1 MKSEIIPIDSM
12 ARSRPT
18 ADSLQDVL
26 ANTYALYLATH
37 HCHWNV
43 EGSKF
48 VQLHKV
54 FEEQYNALFKSI
66 DFIAER
72 IRALDHYALPFE
84 GDRLA
89 KISGLAA
96 DALGTESSADQ
107 RADRMVH
114 NLIALH
120 RRVIESCQVA
130 KSQSRMAKDDE
141 SENLMTERITA
152 HQQSIWMLRSII
164 K

>member
-1 MKSEIIPIDSM
+1 MKSEIVSIDV
-12 ARSRPT
+12 REHSRAT

-26 ANTYALYLATH
+26 ASTYALYLATH
-37 HCHWNV
+37 HSHWNV
-43 EGSKF
+43 EGGKF

-54 FEEQYNALFKSI
+54 FEEQYNELFKSI

-89 KISGLAA
+89 KILNMTS
-96 DALGTESSADQ
+96 DVLGKESSADQ

-114 NLIALH
+114 HLITLH

-130 KSQSRMAKDDE
+130 KSQSRVAKDDE
-141 SENLMTERITA
+141 SESLMTDRITA